1 MHGKVVNASAS
12 ISGCP
17 GFKSCPSP
25 CFLIDKELYST
36 VCLFTQVYKALRGN
50 PAMDWHPVHGGEAI
64 FSAMLHA
71 KETRISS
78 GHFGF
83 WLVHA
88 FAIYLYLVLK

>member
-1 MHGKVVNASAS
+1 MGTGDVV
-12 ISGCP
+12 
-17 GFKSCPSP
+17 
-25 CFLIDKELYST
+25 
-36 VCLFTQVYKALRGN
+36 LRGN
-50 PAMDWHPVHGGEAI
+50 PAMDQHPIQGRLAI
-64 FSAMLHA
+64 FLGMLHA